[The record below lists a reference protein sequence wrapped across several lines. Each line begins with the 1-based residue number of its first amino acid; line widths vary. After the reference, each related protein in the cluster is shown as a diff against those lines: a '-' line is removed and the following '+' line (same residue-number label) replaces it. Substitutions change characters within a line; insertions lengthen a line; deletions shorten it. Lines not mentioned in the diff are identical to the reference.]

1 MLRLISALLFV
12 LLSSTVSANG
22 NIYTGWFS
30 NKAVNGY
37 DTVAYFTQGK
47 AVKGN
52 PKFKYKY
59 MDVQWYF
66 SSEEHLELFKNNPDK
81 YRPQYGGFCAW
92 AVGEKKQKAPGDPGY
107 WKIVDNRLYLNY
119 DASVQKKWQDDIP
132 GFIRKADRN
141 WPEMLVKQP

>member
-1 MLRLISALLFV
+1 MMRLIAALCFV
-12 LLSSTVSANG
+12 LLGATVSANE

-52 PKFKYKY
+52 PELRYKF

-66 SSEEHLELFKNNPDK
+66 TSEEHLELFKKNPDK

-92 AVGEKKQKAPGDPGY
+92 AVGEKKQKAPGDPNF
-107 WKIVDNRLYLNY
+107 WKIVDNKLYLNY
-119 DASVQKKWQDDIP
+119 DASVQQKWQADIP
-132 GFIRKADRN
+132 GFIRKANEN
-141 WPEMLVKQP
+141 WPKMLVKQP

>member
-1 MLRLISALLFV
+1 MRIF
-12 LLSSTVSANG
+12 T
-22 NIYTGWFS
+22 TGWFS

-47 AVKGN
+47 AVKGS

-66 SSEEHLELFKNNPDK
+66 TSEEHLELFKKNPDK

-92 AVGEKKQKAPGDPGY
+92 AIAEKKQRAPGDPNY
-107 WKIVDNRLYLNY
+107 WKIVDNKLYLNY
-119 DASVQKKWQDDIP
+119 DASIQNKWQADIP
-132 GFIRKADRN
+132 GFIRKADGN
-141 WPEMLVKQP
+141 WPDMLVK

>member
-1 MLRLISALLFV
+1 MMLRLINTLLFV
-12 LLSSTVSANG
+12 LLSSTVSANS

-52 PKFKYKY
+52 PGFQYEY

-66 SSEEHLELFKNNPDK
+66 TSEEHLELFKKNPDK
-81 YRPQYGGFCAW
+81 YRPQYGGYCAW
-92 AVGEKKQKAPGDPGY
+92 AVGEKKQKAPGTPDY
-107 WKIVDNRLYLNY
+107 WKIVDNKLYLNY
-119 DASVQKKWQDDIP
+119 DASVQKKWQADIP
-132 GFIRKADRN
+132 GFIRKADNN
-141 WPEMLVKQP
+141 WPEMLVK